1 MAASEPDSSRPLD
14 KSFFVSLIRLDH
26 SLMVKKGK
34 GKMKDRGVH
43 LADCSRRKVRMCGR
57 DILMERR
64 GL

>member
-1 MAASEPDSSRPLD
+1 
-14 KSFFVSLIRLDH
+14 
-26 SLMVKKGK
+26 MVKKGK